1 MCTLVYIKTDAKDQ
15 LLLSEGVCNQLH
27 IITYHSAVTDAQLD
41 VTHQHMPAVIIPC
54 VRVKLLQTV
63 RIPPFQSK
71 NVPVQLE
78 GTTTP
83 NQSFLIEPCECRSDD
98 GLYIGNSLV
107 QAVSA
112 NRAQVVITN
121 LSALTQKMSKGC
133 QIGQCSE
140 VNVVQS
146 EELSKVHQQ
155 QSATARVMSTST
167 SYVDARKKKL
177 AAILTEEG
185 TSLQPQNKDRLLQLL
200 QEFHYAFVLEDG
212 ERGETDLLKMEIDTG
227 DAAPQRQP
235 TRRTPFAAREEI
247 SQQLSQMQEQGVIRP
262 SSSPWAS
269 PVVLVRKKDGS
280 LRFVSITG
288 A

>member
-1 MCTLVYIKTDAKDQ
+1 
-15 LLLSEGVCNQLH
+15 
-27 IITYHSAVTDAQLD
+27 
-41 VTHQHMPAVIIPC
+41 MPAVTVPC

-78 GTTTP
+78 GNTTS
-83 NQSFLIEPCECRSDD
+83 NQPFLIESSEYRRDD

-107 QAVSA
+107 QTISG

-140 VNVVQS
+140 VNIIQQ
-146 EELSKVHQQ
+146 EELHDIHQRQ
-155 QSATARVMSTST
+155 NVTASVMSMSTS
-167 SYVDARKKKL
+167 DADTRKKKL
-177 AAILTEEG
+177 AAFLTEEG
-185 TSLQPQNKDRLLQLL
+185 NSLQPQNKDRLIQLL

-212 ERGETDLLKMEIDTG
+212 ERGETDLIKMEIDT
-227 DAAPQRQP
+227 DNAAPQRQP
-235 TRRTPFAAREEI
+235 TRRAPFAAREEI
-247 SQQLSQMQEQGVIRP
+247 SKQLLQMQEQGVIHP
-262 SSSPWAS
+262 SSSPWAT
-269 PVVLVRKKDGS
+269 PVVLARKKDGS
-280 LRFVSITG
+280 LRFVLITG